1 MICNV
6 LLIGCLILAVFCM
19 LAQPAYAY
27 VDPGSGLFA
36 AQLIGTSVA
45 GMIFLLRAKT
55 YTSQGGMISD
65 ARLRQKSHLNRQGRQ

>member
-1 MICNV
+1 MRRLYMICNV

-45 GMIFLLRAKT
+45 GMIFLLRRRVLRILRSLHLARKPTRAKV
-55 YTSQGGMISD
+55 G
-65 ARLRQKSHLNRQGRQ
+65 